1 MNVHPENG
9 SENAVELE
17 DVMTRLDRT
26 VIPCLDNG
34 FVRLEDCMPRMVPK
48 GRTMETA
55 IVKSAR
61 ISYGQGL
68 KDQKADDNLIR
79 YLVRNYHTSPLE
91 SVKFTFHIR
100 APKFVAIQMIR
111 HRTANV
117 NEFSQRYSMI
127 NENAY
132 YHPSQISS
140 DEVKGSG
147 IRLQSAT
154 NKQGSSFETVEEEK
168 RKAIEAELK
177 STEDDLDKMYEHYL
191 RLVELGLVKEVSRF
205 CLPTA
210 MYTELYYTMDLN
222 NLMKFLA
229 LRMDEHA
236 QAEIVV
242 FARAM
247 YELIKDLVPVALET
261 FINHRVESLS
271 LSKSEIEAIQN
282 RHSELKTTSI
292 SEKKEY
298 REKLKLLGL
307 DFQTQEAQSQPQCKQ
322 CFGGTG
328 SVDCTYN

>member
-1 MNVHPENG
+1 MNSHTENIV
-9 SENAVELE
+9 ENAVELE
-17 DVMTRLDRT
+17 DVLTRIPNR
-26 VIPCLDNG
+26 VIKCLDDG

-91 SVKFTFHIR
+91 SAKFTFHIR
-100 APKFVAIQMIR
+100 APKFVAIQLIR
-111 HRTANV
+111 HRTANI
-117 NEFSQRYSMI
+117 NEFSQRYSKI

-132 YHPSQISS
+132 YHPSQMT
-140 DEVKGSG
+140 EEQVHGSG

-154 NKQGSSFETVEEEK
+154 NKQGSSFEGVEEEK
-168 RKAIEAELK
+168 RKAIEDELK
-177 STEDDLDKMYEHYL
+177 RTEEDLDKMYEHYT

-236 QAEIVV
+236 QPEIIV

-247 YELIKDLVPVALET
+247 YDLIKDLVPVALET
-261 FINHRVESLS
+261 FINHRIESMTF
-271 LSKSEIEAIQN
+271 SKAEIEAIQN
-282 RHSELKTTSI
+282 RQSELKTTSI

-298 REKLKLLGL
+298 RDKLKLLGL
-307 DFQTQEAQSQPQCKQ
+307 DFQRQEPQPQCKQ

>member
-1 MNVHPENG
+1 MEDTK
-9 SENAVELE
+9 NAVELE
-17 DVMTRLDRT
+17 DVMSRLDRT
-26 VIPCLDNG
+26 IIPCLDNG

-48 GRTMETA
+48 GRTMEIA

-132 YHPSQISS
+132 YHPSNMSS
-140 DEVKGSG
+140 NDICGSG

-154 NKQGSSFETVEEEK
+154 NKQGSSFEGVEEEK

-177 STEDDLDKMYEHYL
+177 STEDDLDKMYEHYT
-191 RLVELGLVKEVSRF
+191 RLIALGLVKEVSRF

-210 MYTELYYTMDLN
+210 MYTELYFTMDLN

-229 LRMDEHA
+229 LRMDDAHA

-242 FARAM
+242 YARAM
-247 YELIKDLVPVALET
+247 YDLIKDLVPVALET
-261 FINHRVESLS
+261 FINHRIESII
-271 LSKSEIEAIQN
+271 LSKAEIEAIQN
-282 RHSELKTTSI
+282 RQSELKTTSI

-298 REKLKLLGL
+298 RDKLKLLGL
-307 DFQTQEAQSQPQCKQ
+307 DFQTQEPQVQVQCKQ